1 MGYIIYTGSYER
13 LGNFL
18 NCIFIWDMYNIDT
31 ESMRDSV
38 IFLNC
43 IVCGIVG
50 DISYFGSMVGSMVVG
65 VCCE

>member
-1 MGYIIYTGSYER
+1 
-13 LGNFL
+13 
-18 NCIFIWDMYNIDT
+18 MYNIDT

>member
-43 IVCGIVG
+43 IVCGIKWE
-50 DISYFGSMVGSMVVG
+50 ISITSGAW
-65 VCCE
+65 

>member
-1 MGYIIYTGSYER
+1 MGYIIYTGGYER

-18 NCIFIWDMYNIDT
+18 NCIFIWDMYHIDT